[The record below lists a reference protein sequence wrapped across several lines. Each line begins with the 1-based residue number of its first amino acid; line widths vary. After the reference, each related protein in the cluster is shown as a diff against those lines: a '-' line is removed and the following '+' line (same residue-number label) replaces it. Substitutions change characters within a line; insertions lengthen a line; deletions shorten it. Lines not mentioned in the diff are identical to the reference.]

1 MKNKNCHKNT
11 LRWYL
16 IKFKYSGPVAVVGV
30 MGASAFFFIGLFLE
44 KADQYAAFAGG
55 IAVLLFSLLISIAG
69 TIYVILKAR

>member
-1 MKNKNCHKNT
+1 M
-11 LRWYL
+11 
-16 IKFKYSGPVAVVGV
+16 AVVGV